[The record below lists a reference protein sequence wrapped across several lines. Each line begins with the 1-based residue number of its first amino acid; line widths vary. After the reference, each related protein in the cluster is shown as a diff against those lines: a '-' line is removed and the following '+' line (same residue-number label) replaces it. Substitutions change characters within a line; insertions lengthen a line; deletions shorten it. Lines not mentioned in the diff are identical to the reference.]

1 VMSATTSS
9 GRRGKL
15 MPLLRHVAFSFRV
28 QPRLLHHPPEMSV
41 GQGTMGGWQ

>member
-1 VMSATTSS
+1 MSATASS
-9 GRRGKL
+9 DCRGKL

-28 QPRLLHHPPEMSV
+28 QPRLLHHRPEMSV